1 MWKLR
6 IGAKAGDDPHL
17 RTTNNYLGRQIWE
30 FDTHAGSPEELFE
43 VEQARRNFSN
53 NRSQYKA
60 SADLLWRMQF
70 LREKKFEQNIPRVKI
85 EDAEKITYEEA
96 NTALRRGIHYMAAL
110 QSDDGHW
117 PAENSGCMF
126 FNAPFVICLYITGH
140 LDTIFSQEHRK
151 EMLRYMYNHQNDDGG
166 WGLDV
171 ESHSS
176 MFCTVIN
183 YICLRIFGVDPD
195 HDGKI
200 SACARA
206 RKWIIDHG
214 GATYTPLF
222 GKACLSVLGV
232 YEWSGCKPIP
242 PEFWLFPSYFPIN
255 GGTIWIYFRDTF
267 MALSYLYGKKFVA
280 TPTPLILQLRE
291 ELYPQAYAEIIWSQT
306 RNRCA
311 QEDLYHSQTFVQ
323 DLFWKSIHMFSENI
337 LNRWPFKKLIR
348 ERAIRRAMELIH
360 YYDEASQ
367 YITGGGVPKVFHML
381 ACWAEDP
388 ESDYFK
394 KHLARVSGYIWISED
409 GLKIQSFGSQIWD
422 TALLLQVMLAA
433 DIDDEIRS
441 TLIKGYSFLRKSQLI
456 ENPPGDYIKMFRDIS
471 KGGWGFSDK
480 DQGWPASDCT
490 SESLECCLIFESMP
504 SNCIGEKMDV
514 ERLYDAVNMILYL
527 QSKNGGIAVWEPAS
541 GKKWLEWLSPIEFM
555 EDAILEHEYLECTGS
570 AVVVLTRFM
579 KQFPGHRTK
588 EIETFMAKAVKYIES
603 LQTAD
608 GSWYGNWGVCFIYA
622 TFFAVRGLV
631 AAGKTYHSSEPI
643 RRAVKFLLKIQNVE
657 GGWGESFQSCPNK
670 KYIPLEGNKTNVVN
684 TGQAMMVLIMSGQME
699 RDPLP
704 VHRAAK
710 VIINSQMDNGDF
722 PQQELRGVYKMN
734 VLLHYPTYRNIF
746 SLWALT
752 YYTKALRLL
761 L

>member
-1 MWKLR
+1 M
-6 IGAKAGDDPHL
+6 
-17 RTTNNYLGRQIWE
+17 
-30 FDTHAGSPEELFE
+30 
-43 VEQARRNFSN
+43 
-53 NRSQYKA
+53 
-60 SADLLWRMQF
+60 
-70 LREKKFEQNIPRVKI
+70 
-85 EDAEKITYEEA
+85 
-96 NTALRRGIHYMAAL
+96 

-126 FNAPFVICLYITGH
+126 FNAPF
-140 LDTIFSQEHRK
+140 
-151 EMLRYMYNHQNDDGG
+151 NDDGG

-176 MFCTVIN
+176 MFCTVLN
-183 YICLRIFGVDPD
+183 YICLRIMEVDPD
-195 HDGKI
+195 HDRKK

-206 RKWIIDHG
+206 RKWIIDRG

-222 GKACLSVLGV
+222 GKACLS
-232 YEWSGCKPIP
+232 
-242 PEFWLFPSYFPIN
+242 
-255 GGTIWIYFRDTF
+255 
-267 MALSYLYGKKFVA
+267 KFVA
-280 TPTPLILQLRE
+280 TPTPLILQLRQ
-291 ELYPQAYAEIIWSQT
+291 ELYPQTYADIVWSQA

-311 QEDLYHSQTFVQ
+311 KEDLYYPQTFVQ
-323 DLFWKSIHMFSENI
+323 DLFWKSVHMFSENI

-348 ERAIRRAMELIH
+348 ERAIRRALELIH
-360 YYDEASQ
+360 YHDEATQ

-381 ACWAEDP
+381 ACWAEGP
-388 ESDYFK
+388 ESGYFK
-394 KHLARVSGYIWISED
+394 KHLARVSGFIWISED

-422 TALLLQVMLAA
+422 TVLLLKVMLAA

-441 TLIKGYSFLRKSQLI
+441 MLIKGYSFLRKSQLI
-456 ENPPGDYIKMFRDIS
+456 ENPPGYYIKMFRDIS

-504 SNCIGEKMDV
+504 SNFIDEKMDV
-514 ERLYDAVNMILYL
+514 ERLYDAVNMLLYL
-527 QSKNGGIAVWEPAS
+527 QSENGGKAVWERAS

-555 EDAILEHEYLECTGS
+555 EETILEHEYVECTGS

-579 KQFPGHRTK
+579 KQFPRHRTK
-588 EIETFMAKAVKYIES
+588 EIETFIAKAVKYIES
-603 LQTAD
+603 LQMAD

-631 AAGKTYHSSEPI
+631 AAGKTYQSYEPI
-643 RRAVKFLLKIQNVE
+643 RRAVQFLLKIQNDE
-657 GGWGESFQSCPNK
+657 GGWGESFLSCPGK
-670 KYIPLEGNKTNVVN
+670 KYISLEGNKTNVVN

-710 VIINSQMDNGDF
+710 VLINSQMENGDF